1 VNIKLPSTMSKK
13 LAAKFIGPLKVAKVI
28 SPVAYQ
34 VALPSSLKIH
44 DVFHVSLLQPW
55 REDAEFPDHV
65 HVAPAPPV
73 FEDDDQY
80 YVEMLLDKR
89 VRKAGRHTHV
99 EYLVRWKDYGP
110 QDDSWV
116 VASNIEDSLIA
127 AYEATHHADI
137 PVAPRSTRK
146 STRRR
151 T

>member
-1 VNIKLPSTMSKK
+1 VE
-13 LAAKFIGPLKVAKVI
+13 
-28 SPVAYQ
+28 
-34 VALPSSLKIH
+34 LPSSLKIH
-44 DVFHVSLLQPW
+44 NVFHVSLLQPW
-55 REDAEFPDHV
+55 RNDVEFPDHV

-73 FEDDDQY
+73 FADDDQY
-80 YVEMLLDKR
+80 YVDMLLDKR

-116 VASNIEDSLIA
+116 HASNIENSLIA
-127 AYEATHHADI
+127 DYEATHHADI

-146 STRRR
+146 SSRRR